1 MRMAHRR
8 AGLGW
13 MLGGVL
19 LALTACGGGEPAPA
33 AAPVESLAQASP
45 AQGRGLPMVA
55 DAAQAPQAT
64 PAWVPKAAGLMQWA
78 EQTYPHLFPAG
89 PQDRTWSSFTY
100 RRYPETGNLLAVAGE
115 GIYIAGPVSGG
126 PAVLVGRLADF
137 SCTINPEGCLPSAS
151 LAVVPPVAT
160 SAVVVPSSVV
170 PGVTAVLYSPQRI
183 SATLFPGQQM
193 NSITLSGG
201 VSGDIRQLAGR
212 TLYIIVEDPHALF
225 NSPPGVSIGASSVQV
240 YLTAKP
246 LTATGIREGNLRVYA
261 CLDAACGTQ
270 LAASPLLVP
279 YRVSVIPQVTTDQ
292 TRVVAQAAFG
302 QVPADRAVRVTL
314 PPGTTDW
321 RVQWTGGSLRTQ
333 AATTNQLGNSA
344 GTVTFSFRPAAP
356 GSYSDRWSVSGTA
369 SDGAGANRTFST
381 DISVDYT
388 VTDSAAAT
396 VSMAPAE
403 TRVTVLQGD
412 AERTV
417 VKEPV
422 VAARAGASVT
432 RRGVEYLTWP
442 AGVSEQDRFSWWSG
456 NFDSEVTTCWYRGCL
471 PAGTYTGRVVYSVTQ
486 GTGTTSVYHPIT
498 MRIVP

>member
-8 AGLGW
+8 VGLGW

-45 AQGRGLPMVA
+45 AQGRSLPMAA

-137 SCTINPEGCLPSAS
+137 SCTINPAGCLPSAS

-225 NSPPGVSIGASSVQV
+225 NSPPGVSIGTSSVQV
-240 YLTAKP
+240 FLSAKP
-246 LTATGIREGNLRVYA
+246 LAATGIREGSLRVYA

-270 LAASPLLVP
+270 LAGSPLLVP
-279 YRVSVIPQVTTDQ
+279 YRVSVIPQVVTDQ
-292 TRVVAQAAFG
+292 NRVVVQSTFG
-302 QVPADRAVRVTL
+302 QVPVERTVRVTL

-321 RVQWTGGSLRTQ
+321 GVETFGARYTRAT
-333 AATTNQLGNSA
+333 TTNQLGNSV
-344 GTVTFSFRPAAP
+344 GTVTFGFGPAAP
-356 GSYSDRWSVSGTA
+356 GSWSDLWSVTGTA
-369 SDGAGANRTFST
+369 SDGAGSSRRFST
-381 DISVDYT
+381 DIRVEHT
-388 VTDSAAAT
+388 VIDSATAT
-396 VSMAPAE
+396 VSMIPAE
-403 TRVTVLQGD
+403 TRVTVQQGD
-412 AERTV
+412 AERTTV
-417 VKEPV
+417 RQPV
-422 VAARAGASVT
+422 VIARAGASVT

-456 NFDSEVTTCWYRGCL
+456 YFDSEVTTCWYRGCL